1 MTQPVS
7 RAVVERILPAS
18 PEVVYDEWLDPEGLV
33 EWMCPRPAVP
43 TRVELHPHIGGRF
56 VFEVDDE
63 GFELS
68 IAGEYLELDRP
79 HRLTF
84 TWNCSTW
91 EPSDPDSVVT
101 VLFEP
106 HGDGHTLMTIQHDQ
120 LPPKLV
126 DGHQR
131 GWTAIGQQ
139 LEAWLDRRPPT

>member
-1 MTQPVS
+1 MDVS
-7 RAVVERILPAS
+7 PTGGADEGRVAS
-18 PEVVYDEWLDPEGLV
+18 PY
-33 EWMCPRPAVP
+33 R
-43 TRVELHPHIGGRF
+43 GRF
-56 VFEVDDE
+56 VFEVEDE

-68 IAGEYLELDRP
+68 VAGEYLELDRP
-79 HRLTF
+79 HRLSF

-106 HGDGHTLMTIQHDQ
+106 HGDGHTLMTIQHTQ